1 MLYFKEKSDEV
12 LMIAVVQRVN
22 KSWVEVNGDVVG
34 KIGKGLN
41 ILLGVEKGDTEED
54 IDKLLKKIPFL
65 RIFEDEK
72 GKMNLS
78 VIDINGEA
86 LVISQF
92 TLAGNVK
99 KGRRPSFE
107 NAEEPE
113 KAKKLYELFVKK
125 LSEYIPVKT
134 GIFAAHMVVYIEN
147 DGPVTFIIN
156 SKEL

>member
-1 MLYFKEKSDEV
+1 
-12 LMIAVVQRVN
+12 MIAVVQRVN
-22 KSWVEVNGDVVG
+22 NSWVEVDGKVVG
-34 KIGKGLN
+34 KIGKGIN
-41 ILLGVEKGDTEED
+41 ILLGVEKGDTQED
-54 IDKLLKKIPFL
+54 IKKLLNKIPFL
-65 RIFEDEK
+65 RIFEDEN

-78 VIDINGEA
+78 LLDVKGEA

-107 NAEEPE
+107 NAEKPE
-113 KAKKLYELFVKK
+113 KAKELYEIFVKE
-125 LSEYIPVKT
+125 LSQYVPVQT
-134 GIFAAHMVVYIEN
+134 GIFAAHMKVFIEN